1 MSRNMKKAPIGRAL
15 ALVRQGSSFT
25 WRSFSSATST
35 FALKKVTKTNFDSAL
50 EDLRGHVRDADF
62 VAIDLE
68 MTGVTSAPW
77 RESFEFDRYDVRY
90 LKVKDSVEKF
100 AVVQF
105 GVCPFRWDSSKE
117 SFVAHPHN
125 FYVFPRKEL
134 PFDGPCSEFL
144 CQTTSIDFLAK
155 YQFDFN
161 ACIHEGISY
170 LSRTQEAEAWRHF
183 NFDYEGELSN
193 LGYQFKEV
201 RDVPLNS
208 TVDVLF
214 TERVKNRFREWRD
227 GLLQNRNGGFQF
239 EGNSNDSKQT
249 FQTVFFKMRPAIM
262 LKGFTSHQLR
272 LIQLVIRQQFKD
284 LAYVYVYGEDS
295 VEQKLVVYTDSEDD
309 KHLLMQEVKDG
320 LHKEAER
327 KIKAAVGFRH
337 VIDLLSSERK
347 LLIGH
352 NCFLDIAHIYSK
364 FFAPLPSAVEEF
376 VSSLHEKFPYVVDT
390 KHLLRTANAIQNL
403 MKRQSTS
410 LSSAFAH
417 LCPEIACVTKGSA
430 LPHLSYLKVEV
441 QVDDMRSSNW
451 NSGAKHEAG
460 YDAFMTGCVFA
471 QACSRIGIDFK
482 LHSPSTVLAH
492 NEKLQKYMNLLYLS
506 WNNGAIIDLSSGK
519 VTPESSAFHFI
530 KHRYPEVVFKNIVL
544 FWGFPSKLKP
554 RELRECISKVFGSE
568 SVTTIYY
575 LDKTASFIQFSKE
588 EFVNEFLVLKET
600 LERNNDAISVLHPF
614 SKLLE
619 GGHTHA
625 ANYEVY
631 KEICSSA
638 ISRILFADQANSV
651 CIKSR
656 DELDNQE
663 LGSSS
668 GVSGAGNSISSFVT
682 KSESTKSN
690 DVLNDPS
697 YRHFSC
703 DKMKDA
709 LYIIKSQLGK
719 QSRNTKL

>member
-1 MSRNMKKAPIGRAL
+1 MKKVPIGRAS
-15 ALVRQGSSFT
+15 ALVRHGTSFT
-25 WRSFSSATST
+25 CRSFCSATST
-35 FALKKVTKTNFDSAL
+35 FSLKKVTKTNFDSAL

-62 VAIDLE
+62 VSIDLE

-90 LKVKDSVEKF
+90 LKVKDSAEKF

-105 GVCPFRWDSSKE
+105 GVCPFRWDASKE

-134 PFDGPCSEFL
+134 PFDGPSYEFL

-183 NFDYEGELSN
+183 NLEYEDDLS
-193 LGYQFKEV
+193 KEV
-201 RDVPLNS
+201 RDIPLIS

-227 GLLQNRNGGFQF
+227 GLLRNTNVGSQF
-239 EGNSNDSKQT
+239 EGNSNDSKQK
-249 FQTVFFKMRPAIM
+249 FQTVFFKMRPALT
-262 LKGFTSHQLR
+262 LKGFTSHQMR

-284 LAYVYVYGEDS
+284 LAYVCVYGEDF

-376 VSSLHEKFPYVVDT
+376 VSSFHKKFPYIVDT
-390 KHLLRTANAIQNL
+390 KHLLRTNNAIQNL
-403 MKRQSTS
+403 MKKHSTS

-417 LCPEIACVTKGSA
+417 LCPEIACVAKGST

-471 QACSRIGIDFK
+471 QACSRMGIDFK
-482 LHSPSTVLAH
+482 LYSPSTVLAY
-492 NEKLQKYMNLLYLS
+492 NEKLQKHMNLLYLS
-506 WNNGAIIDLSSGK
+506 WNIGAVIDLSSGK
-519 VTPESSAFHFI
+519 VTPESSGFYFN
-530 KHRYPEVVFKNIVL
+530 KRRYPEVVFQNIVL

-554 RELRECISKVFGSE
+554 RELRECIAKVFGPD
-568 SVTTIYY
+568 SVTAIYY

-588 EFVNEFLVLKET
+588 EFVTGFLVLKET
-600 LERNNDAISVLHPF
+600 LERNNDPISVLHPL

-625 ANYEVY
+625 AKYEVY

-651 CIKSR
+651 CIKLR
-656 DELDNQE
+656 EELDTQE
-663 LGSSS
+663 LVSSS
-668 GVSGAGNSISSFVT
+668 EISEAGNSISSFVA
-682 KSESTKSN
+682 KSESKSTKSN

-703 DKMKDA
+703 DEMNDA

-719 QSRNTKL
+719 QTKNAKL